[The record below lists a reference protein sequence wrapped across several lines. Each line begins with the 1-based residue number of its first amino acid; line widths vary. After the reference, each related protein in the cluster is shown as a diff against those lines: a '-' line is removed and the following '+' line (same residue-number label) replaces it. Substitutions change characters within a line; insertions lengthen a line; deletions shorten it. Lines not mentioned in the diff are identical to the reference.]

1 MRYMHGRTYLWMD
14 DNHVHIWS
22 AEGYDGWDEST
33 WAEEFKAPSGRRSSA
48 FGRPSG
54 VSVRQK
60 VADEYVAMRL
70 AELVAT
76 GEFIAV
82 MDRALANHK
91 ENEGCKALAQNA
103 AAIRAALEQLGSNP
117 SPAQR
122 QRDHEQN
129 G

>member
-1 MRYMHGRTYLWMD
+1 MSYMHGRIYLWAD
-14 DNHVHIWS
+14 DSHVHIWS

-33 WAEEFKAPSGRRSSA
+33 WVKEFEAPTDRRSAA

-76 GEFIAV
+76 AQFAAV
-82 MDRALANHK
+82 MDRALANHG
-91 ENEGCKALAQNA
+91 EHPGCKALAQQA
-103 AAIRAALEQLGSNP
+103 SFLRSALDPG
-117 SPAQR
+117 R
-122 QRDHEQN
+122 RV
-129 G
+129 GG

>member
-1 MRYMHGRTYLWMD
+1 MSYMRGRHYLWVD
-14 DNHVHIWS
+14 GTHVHIWS

-33 WAEEFKAPSGRRSSA
+33 WAQGFLPPADRRSAA

-76 GEFIAV
+76 GELIAA
-82 MDRALANHK
+82 MDRALANHA
-91 ENEGCKALAQNA
+91 ENSGCRALAEHA
-103 AAIRAALEQLGSNP
+103 PSLRAALSQLAPKPG
-117 SPAQR
+117 AA
-122 QRDHEQN
+122 
-129 G
+129 